1 MRVRVF
7 LVLTTALLF
16 SPVATAA
23 AEGPST
29 MSATTTTTTTTT
41 TIAEPRPPVTA
52 NEFLPD
58 DRGLGECISS
68 IPRPGCGSDARGG
81 WHQTLVLVVVV
92 AGLGLIAWRIVA
104 GARKARRTGPD
115 PLRSAPKTPTES
127 SDRPEGI

>member
-7 LVLTTALLF
+7 LVLATALLF

-29 MSATTTTTTTTT
+29 MSATPTPT
-41 TIAEPRPPVTA
+41 TIAEPRPPRPPVTA

>member
-1 MRVRVF
+1 M
-7 LVLTTALLF
+7 LAATLLF

-29 MSATTTTTTTTT
+29 MSATTTT
-41 TIAEPRPPVTA
+41 IAEPRPSRPPVTA

>member
-7 LVLTTALLF
+7 LVLATALLF
-16 SPVATAA
+16 SPVALAA

-29 MSATTTTTTTTT
+29 MSATSTPT